1 MTFKYALNTST
12 IRGQGLNLQ
21 EEINI
26 VKKAG
31 YDGIEPWISEIDSCV
46 ASGVNAVDIGKK
58 IADAGLAV
66 PNLIGFFE
74 WSCDDDAKRVKGLI
88 EARRNFEIAQK
99 VGSKYL
105 AAPPFGLEADADL
118 CGVAARYADLL
129 AIGRE
134 YGVIPILEF
143 WGAVK
148 NLNRMSQALFVAAEC
163 GDRDAVI
170 LADVFHMYKS
180 GSGHN
185 SLKLIGPASLGL
197 LHLNDYPGDIP
208 LNMINDSD
216 RVYPGDGVAPL
227 TQIFADLR
235 NANYSG
241 MLSVELFNANYYR
254 MDALYVAKTA
264 FEKSKKVTGE
274 I

>member
-1 MTFKYALNTST
+1 MSFKFALNTST

-21 EEINI
+21 DEIAV

-46 ASGVNAVDIGKK
+46 ASGVKLKDIGKK

-74 WSCDDDAKRVKGLI
+74 WSCDDDAKRARGLI

-99 VGSKYL
+99 VGSQYL
-105 AAPPFGLEADADL
+105 AAPPFGLEPDADL
-118 CGVAARYADLL
+118 RQVATRYADLL

-134 YGVIPILEF
+134 YGVVPILEF

-148 NLNRMSQALFVAAEC
+148 KLNRMSEALFVAAEC
-163 GDRDAVI
+163 GDRDAII

-185 SLKLIGPASLGL
+185 SLKLIGPSSLGL

-208 LNMINDSD
+208 LNIINDSD

-227 TQIFADLR
+227 KQILTDLQ
-235 NANYSG
+235 NANFGG
-241 MLSVELFNANYYR
+241 MLSIELFNGEYYE

-264 FEKSKKVTGE
+264 LEKSKKIAGE

>member
-1 MTFKYALNTST
+1 MSFKFALNTST

-21 EEINI
+21 DEIVI

-46 ASGVNAVDIGKK
+46 ASGVKINDIGKK

-74 WSCDDDAKRVKGLI
+74 WSCDDDAKRKKGLI

-99 VGSKYL
+99 VGSQYL
-105 AAPPFGLEADADL
+105 AAPPFGLEPDADL
-118 CGVAARYADLL
+118 RRVAARYADLL

-134 YGVIPILEF
+134 YGVVPILEF

-148 NLNRMSQALFVAAEC
+148 KLNRMSEAMFVAAEC
-163 GDRDAVI
+163 GDRDAII

-185 SLKLIGPASLGL
+185 SLKLIGPSSLGL

-208 LNMINDSD
+208 LNIINDGD

-227 TQIFADLR
+227 KQILTDLQ
-235 NANYSG
+235 NANFGG
-241 MLSVELFNANYYR
+241 MLSIELFNGEYYE

-264 FEKSKKVTGE
+264 LEKSKKITGE